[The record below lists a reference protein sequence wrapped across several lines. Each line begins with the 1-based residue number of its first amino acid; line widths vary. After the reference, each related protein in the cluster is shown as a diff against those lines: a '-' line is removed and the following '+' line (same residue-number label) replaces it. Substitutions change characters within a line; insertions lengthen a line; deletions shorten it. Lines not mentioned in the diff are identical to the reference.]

1 MEQWS
6 FPIFTFD
13 EAIQH
18 YKNGKKITREGFK
31 DTITK
36 EDLLAQDW
44 MVIERV

>member
-18 YKNGKKITREGFK
+18 YRNGKKITRRTFQCPMCGASK
-31 DTITK
+31 RYADIY
-36 EDLLAQDW
+36 LA
-44 MVIERV
+44 